1 MKHNYFFLL
10 GLIGMLFFS
19 CNKNDDNND
28 DNNPPAIAREWFKL
42 KTITGISLRN
52 ANPYRSDSTSII
64 IDSANN
70 KIIFKRY
77 DSYKDTSTETY
88 TYNSKYQLELYEH
101 VDTYDRLYI
110 SRMQFVRNADGQLTK
125 VLSEYKN
132 SLMATSE
139 GTFKYDKRGDT
150 TFITFLDS
158 AKKHPEGYPDAQD
171 YDQVALVD
179 NRVAYSKNYS
189 IKSAGNSDSTVN
201 KYEYDAAGNLISITS
216 QFGKSTPIV
225 YTYQRGSETARELQ
239 KFIEQWGGD
248 VVWFSRAKLF
258 SFLGYIGSD
267 DAYLTGNVLQSI
279 KRNNVT
285 DRTYTN
291 EFELNGN
298 LKKTTYQLTIPS
310 ATYTYSDEYKYWP

>member
-1 MKHNYFFLL
+1 MKCIYCV
-10 GLIGMLFFS
+10 LFSLFVLFVS
-19 CNKNDDNND
+19 CNKNDNDND
-28 DNNPPAIAREWFKL
+28 NPPPATREWFKL
-42 KTITGISLRN
+42 KTITGISLQN
-52 ANPYRSDSTSII
+52 GNPYRNDSTSII

-139 GTFKYDKRGDT
+139 GTFRYDKRGDT

-158 AKKHPEGYPDAQD
+158 AQKHPQGYPDAQD
-171 YDQVALVD
+171 YYQVALVG
-179 NRVAYSKNYS
+179 NRAVYSKEYS
-189 IKSAGNSDSTVN
+189 IKSTGNSDSTVN
-201 KYEYDAAGNLISITS
+201 KFEYDAAGNLISLTY
-216 QFGKSTPIV
+216 QYGKSTPVV
-225 YTYQRGSETARELQ
+225 YTYQRGTETAKELQ

-248 VVWFSRAKLF
+248 VIWFSRAKLF

-267 DAYLTGNVLQSI
+267 GAYLTGNVLQSI
-279 KRNNVT
+279 KKNNAPY
-285 DRTYTN
+285 RTYTN

-298 LKKTTYQLTIPS
+298 LKKTTYQLTTLS